1 MTWQKMCEQY
11 AGQWVLIEY
20 WELDEQLNVVQGEV
34 VAHSPAKEEM
44 YQCLLQTRG
53 KNLAIE
59 YAGELPHDLAV
70 MLNT

>member
-1 MTWQKMCEQY
+1 MAREE
-11 AGQWVLIEY
+11 GVG
-20 WELDEQLNVVQGEV
+20 DDVVVQGEV

-70 MLNT
+70 MFNT